1 MFKATNKANFVT
13 FLHTSSFSI
22 NQREVERE
30 RGKEEEREG
39 EEERKRRR
47 ERGRKEGKG
56 AKKKKKGIQ
65 KSMCYLISISRV
77 KMGGSGGL

>member
-1 MFKATNKANFVT
+1 MFKATNKADFLT

-56 AKKKKKGIQ
+56 AKKKKGIQ

-77 KMGGSGGL
+77 TMGGSGGL